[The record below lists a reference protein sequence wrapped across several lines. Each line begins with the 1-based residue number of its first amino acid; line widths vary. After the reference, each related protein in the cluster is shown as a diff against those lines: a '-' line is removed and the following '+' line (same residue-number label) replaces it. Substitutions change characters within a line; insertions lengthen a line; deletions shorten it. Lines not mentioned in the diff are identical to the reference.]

1 MKFPIQS
8 LYGFY
13 RNAVRNPRYRWWIV
27 LGTLVYL
34 LSPFD
39 ISPDFMP
46 ILGQI
51 DDFVLVSMLLTEVS
65 SLAFEKFKSRG
76 SNGLETEND
85 PTTEKSAPAI
95 DVKAVSVD

>member
-1 MKFPIQS
+1 
-8 LYGFY
+8 
-13 RNAVRNPRYRWWIV
+13 
-27 LGTLVYL
+27 LVYL

-65 SLAFEKFKSRG
+65 SLAFEKFKARG
-76 SNGLETEND
+76 SNGLETENES
-85 PTTEKSAPAI
+85 TTEKSAPAI

>member
-39 ISPDFMP
+39 ISPDFLP
-46 ILGQI
+46 ILGEV
-51 DDFVLVSMLLTEVS
+51 DDFVLYPCFSP
-65 SLAFEKFKSRG
+65 KF
-76 SNGLETEND
+76 L
-85 PTTEKSAPAI
+85 P
-95 DVKAVSVD
+95 

>member
-1 MKFPIQS
+1 MKFPVQS

-13 RNAVRNPRYRWWIV
+13 RNAVRNPRYRWWII

-39 ISPDFMP
+39 ISPDFLP
-46 ILGQI
+46 ILGEV

-65 SLAFEKFKSRG
+65 SLAFEKFKSRSSG
-76 SNGLETEND
+76 VLETENS
-85 PTTEKSAPAI
+85 TTQTNPAI
-95 DVKAVSVD
+95 EVKAVSLD

>member
-39 ISPDFMP
+39 ISPDFLP

-51 DDFVLVSMLLTEVS
+51 DDFVLVSMLFTEVS
-65 SLAFEKFKSRG
+65 SLAFEKFKSRD
-76 SNGLETEND
+76 SNGLETENE
-85 PTTEKSAPAI
+85 PASENSAPAI
-95 DVKAVSVD
+95 DVNPHSAG